1 MHQAACTQGQ
11 RSKGNTATS
20 HNQTLHLLEFLQHLS
35 RATQSHRYVLLWDLY
50 LAGAYHCIFYLCR
63 PEPVSTDVNDII
75 HAPCYLVIAFL
86 GPVSTIP
93 SEIVTY
99 QKDTGN

>member
-35 RATQSHRYVLLWDLY
+35 RATQPHRYVLLWDLY